1 MVSMIFAPLH
11 IVSGYSFLQSGLTSE
26 RISKSIKDNDYFGA
40 AIADKEVMY
49 GVTSFIKGMDSIKKP
64 YLIGEEFEIE
74 GDSICLY
81 VINEEGY
88 HNLIKLDLENQK
100 SPLSFELL
108 KQYSNGLVCVL
119 ETNKGTFKE
128 KFVENYDSSFNRYLL
143 QFGSLYKD
151 NFYLGIEVTSKEDV
165 KYANRIRHFASEFT
179 YKCIAFPTIR
189 YQKKDDALIIDMVT
203 AISDDA
209 KINIKKKDGQEYF
222 MSESDYQKIYTKS
235 ELANTVNI
243 IKQSE
248 FSFHQ
253 KRGELLRYPVE
264 NATVELRRMCEES
277 LKAKGLTEQKY
288 IDRLNHELEVIST
301 MGYSDYFLIVQDFVN
316 WCKQNDI
323 LVGPGRGSAAGSLVS
338 HLLGIVEINPLDYD
352 LQFER
357 FLNPARKTMPDI
369 DVDIMDIRREQ
380 VVQYM
385 RDRYG
390 SEKVATI
397 ITFQTIGAKQ
407 SLRDIGRIY
416 DYPSH
421 HIDLLSKRIT
431 EKDCTLREAYKK
443 LPDFRSLVDSDKYF
457 LEIVSLASKIEGL
470 PRQSGQ
476 HASGVILDDKQ
487 LEDSIPVKKTFDDNY
502 ITQYEMEYLEEQGL
516 LKIDFLSLSN
526 LTIIHNCLKQINE
539 KKKEPL
545 TFENIPYQEKEI
557 FELISQNKTLGLF
570 QIDTSAM
577 RRSIQIL
584 KPDCFND
591 VVALLALGR
600 PGPMQYIPTFA
611 KRKEGKEKFSYVSED
626 LKDILSSTYGI
637 IVYQEQINSI
647 ATKMAGFSL
656 AEADTFRRAISKK
669 EREKIL
675 KAQTQFIEGAVKNG
689 YKEEVAKK
697 VFSDILRFAEYGFN
711 KSHSVVYSIIA
722 CRMAWLKIHYPLEFY
737 SALLDNSSA
746 TSDSK
751 FSEYVFEMNSLGIK
765 MLPPSINYSTNNFVI
780 KDGAILFPLTGIK
793 EISITVMENI
803 EKERK
808 ERGPFTNIFNFTL
821 RMFKYKINANQLKYL
836 IDAGAFDELHPSRNS
851 IRLSI
856 LSALQYAEL
865 NYQSDG
871 QLSIGIEAFPEP
883 LIKEQVDD
891 PLDNLYKEY
900 EAIGAMLSNNPLSY
914 KEDILKEKGAIPIA
928 EALELDNALV
938 AGIIR
943 SKKTINTKKGTP
955 MAFIKI
961 FDNTGDMEITVF
973 SKEYADKRD
982 MLDKN
987 QIILAKISRRVNK
1000 EEVSYIA
1007 EQIERLEEK
1016 ENE

>member
-277 LKAKGLTEQKY
+277 LKQKGLTEQKY